1 MLGTDPVHDL
11 RPRVQAVLTDFVDR
25 QRSLLGAI
33 GPELLP
39 LVDAAERLLAGGKRL
54 RPAFCYWGWRSVA
67 GHHGPAGQLAHD
79 GRSGHDD
86 GPDEPSE
93 EEAVVAAAAALELFQ
108 AAALVHDDLID
119 GSDTRRGGPSV
130 HRQFAALHRESG
142 WDGAPDAFGAAAAVL
157 LGDLLLGW
165 SDELL
170 SSSGLS
176 PHALERGRPVFERM
190 RTEVGGGQY
199 LDVLEQVSGA
209 SRAEGAADRARR
221 VIRYKA
227 ARYSVE
233 HPLVL
238 GGRFADAPDHTLA
251 AFASYGSALG
261 EAFQLRDDVLG
272 VFGDPAVTGK
282 PAGDDLREGKRTVL
296 VAYALERADAGQT
309 DVVAKL
315 LGDSRLDDAAVEAV
329 REVIVATGAL
339 ARVESLVATLV
350 GDAAAALAEADVSAE
365 GRAALSALI
374 ELATARQT

>member
-1 MLGTDPVHDL
+1 MQVNPPRRPGDVLSADPVHGL

-25 QRSLLGAI
+25 QRGLLGEL

-39 LVDAAERLLAGGKRL
+39 LVDAGERLLAGGKRL
-54 RPAFCYWGWRSVA
+54 RPAFCYWGWRSVIGLDGLA
-67 GHHGPAGQLAHD
+67 DPA
-79 GRSGHDD
+79 
-86 GPDEPSE
+86 E
-93 EEAVVAAAAALELFQ
+93 ENAVVSAAAALELFQ

-142 WDGAPDAFGAAAAVL
+142 WDGASDAFGAAAAVL

-176 PHALERGRPVFERM
+176 PDALGRGRPVFERM

-209 SRAEGAADRARR
+209 ARAEGAADRARR

-296 VAYALERADAGQT
+296 VAYALERADAGQAG
-309 DVVAKL
+309 VVAKL
-315 LGDSRLDDAAVEAV
+315 LGDPRLDDAGVETV
-329 REVIVATGAL
+329 REVIVATGAM